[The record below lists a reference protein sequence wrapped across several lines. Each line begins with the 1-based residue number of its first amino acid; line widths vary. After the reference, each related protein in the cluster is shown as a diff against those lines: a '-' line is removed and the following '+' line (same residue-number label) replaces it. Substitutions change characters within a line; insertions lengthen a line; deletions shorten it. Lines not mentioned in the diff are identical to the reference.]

1 MPDNIPGALRSTL
14 ELTCPRCRK
23 GKLFPHP
30 NPYNIRQMEKMP
42 DQCPDCGQD
51 FVIEPGFYFGATYVS
66 YALNVAWLIPTFV
79 LIRFGLG
86 LPYSYFV
93 VVMFLLL
100 PVLVP
105 VIFRWSRSIWLRFF
119 VKYDPKLAISVR
131 QSPHDAS

>member
-1 MPDNIPGALRSTL
+1 
-14 ELTCPRCRK
+14 
-23 GKLFPHP
+23 
-30 NPYNIRQMEKMP
+30 MP